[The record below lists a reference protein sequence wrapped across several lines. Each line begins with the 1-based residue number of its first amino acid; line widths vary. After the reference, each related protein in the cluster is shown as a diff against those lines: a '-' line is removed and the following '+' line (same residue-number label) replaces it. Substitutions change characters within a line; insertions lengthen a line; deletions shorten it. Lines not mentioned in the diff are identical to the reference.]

1 MWEILSTLGTF
12 KIGPK
17 LWILH
22 KDFIVR
28 TPRGIF
34 VIPRGYVTDHASVPR
49 AFWTLIPPVADEI
62 AEASIPHD
70 YFYTKDSEE
79 VPRKFADECLKEIAR
94 VNGASWITAQAAHKA
109 VRVASKGLYRKKY
122 SWDKIPEGAYTRFKD
137 MTPDEILGAIE
148 KEPGYMAMVTLA
160 DLKD

>member
-1 MWEILSTLGTF
+1 MWEILSTLGTY
-12 KIGPK
+12 KIGPR
-17 LWILH
+17 LWIL
-22 KDFIVR
+22 FQNFVVR

-70 YFYTKDSEE
+70 YFYTKDSME

-109 VRVASKGLYRKKY
+109 VRVASWGLYRKKY
-122 SWDKIPEGAYTRFKD
+122 SWDKIPGGAYRRFRG
-137 MTPDEILGAIE
+137 MNPNEILGAIE
-148 KEPGYMAMVTLA
+148 KEQEYKATVTLG
-160 DLKD
+160 DPEP